1 MILMNILK
9 KAILLRNVLRPRSG
23 CTILNRKAKAIRITA
38 RLKAKVTKPKLMV
51 E

>member
-9 KAILLRNVLRPRSG
+9 KAILLRNLLRPLSG
-23 CTILNRKAKAIRITA
+23 YSILSRKAKAIRTTA
-38 RLKAKVTKPKLMV
+38 RLKAKVTKPRLMV